1 MTSPAPP
8 TPPTP
13 ARQNLL
19 DALGVDLPEDLLTVA
34 LTHRSYAYEQGG
46 LPTNERLELLGD
58 AVLGLVIVEELF
70 RRHPESSEGDLAKLR
85 NSVVNSRA
93 LAGVARGLTEDGL
106 GEYLLLGRGE
116 VNTGGHAK
124 PSILADTVESLL
136 GAVYLQ
142 HGLHRTREVILR
154 LFEGLLETAPT
165 LGAALEWKSSLQE
178 LTSARG
184 LGVPRYEVS
193 SRGPDHD
200 RRFSAAVYVN
210 GVLYGRGQGRSKKA
224 AETRAAAEA
233 WTALDAE
240 LSPADESAERDA

>member
-1 MTSPAPP
+1 MTSP
-8 TPPTP
+8 TPPAPSRRT
-13 ARQNLL
+13 LL
-19 DALGVDLPEDLLTVA
+19 DALGVELPDDLLTMA

-58 AVLGLVIVEELF
+58 AVLGLVIVEELY
-70 RRHPESSEGDLAKLR
+70 RRHPDSSEGDLAKLR

-106 GEYLLLGRGE
+106 GDYLLLGRGE
-116 VNTGGHAK
+116 LNTGGHAK
-124 PSILADTVESLL
+124 SSILADTLESLI

-142 HGLHRTREVILR
+142 HGLLRTREVILR

-200 RRFSAAVYVN
+200 RRYSAAVYVN
-210 GVLYGRGQGRSKKA
+210 GVVYGRGQGRSKKA
-224 AETRAAAEA
+224 AETRAAAQA

-240 LSPADESAERDA
+240 LPPGDEAPGLDA

>member
-1 MTSPAPP
+1 MTSPPPPAPSRR
-8 TPPTP
+8 T
-13 ARQNLL
+13 LL
-19 DALGVDLPEDLLTVA
+19 DALGVELPDELLTMA

-58 AVLGLVIVEELF
+58 AVLGLVIVEELY
-70 RRHPESSEGDLAKLR
+70 RRHPDSSEGDLAKLR

-106 GEYLLLGRGE
+106 GDYLLLGRGE
-116 VNTGGHAK
+116 LNTGGHAK
-124 PSILADTVESLL
+124 SSILADTLESLI
-136 GAVYLQ
+136 GAIYLQ
-142 HGLHRTREVILR
+142 HGLLRTREVILR

-200 RRFSAAVYVN
+200 RRYSAAVYVN
-210 GVLYGRGQGRSKKA
+210 GVVYGRGQGRSKKA
-224 AETRAAAEA
+224 AETRAAAQA

-240 LSPADESAERDA
+240 LPPGDEAPGLDA